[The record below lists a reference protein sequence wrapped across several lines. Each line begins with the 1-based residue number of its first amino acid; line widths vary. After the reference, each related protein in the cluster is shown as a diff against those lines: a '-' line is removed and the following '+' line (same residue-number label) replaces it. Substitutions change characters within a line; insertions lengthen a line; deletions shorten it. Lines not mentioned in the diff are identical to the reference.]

1 MECVELGFRHL
12 CEITTKNNIIFLM
25 MKKVLIIIDFDSRI
39 DESRK
44 QVMVNEEYTVG
55 MLMYRIRNKW
65 LQDIEHTEAVFIL
78 FKDVPHNN
86 GYLLQPVSKTL
97 MQIRKD
103 FGDTTTLNVFV
114 QLENTFG

>member
-1 MECVELGFRHL
+1 
-12 CEITTKNNIIFLM
+12 
-25 MKKVLIIIDFDSRI
+25 MKKVYIIIDFDSRI

-55 MLMYRIRNKW
+55 MLMYRIRKKW

-114 QLENTFG
+114 QLENTFGKKNVIIT